1 MLDRRQFARSV
12 AGVSA
17 LPLASAIAFSQDAD
31 NSDSRNSGSVAS
43 LNERLNP
50 KIQASREI
58 AIAALMPSVA
68 EMDRG
73 LKLHAESIVFDSY
86 GFGPRAAIDGAA
98 LADAVEAGASAAE
111 LKDLREDMTM
121 TRFVI
126 DPVEQQEFR
135 DAWRASGVTCVFN
148 NAGEEGQDPM
158 RLIKRLARHTYVTSS
173 AIRVRLGFRF
183 SVGYNLSFLYSIW
196 SRAMPRPPRVEFP
209 GAIYHLISRGDGR
222 R

>member
-43 LNERLNP
+43 QNERLNP

-73 LKLHAESIVFDSY
+73 LKLHAESIVLDSY

-173 AIRVRLGFRF
+173 AIRRVPFGSDLVFGFQ
-183 SVGYNLSFLYSIW
+183 
-196 SRAMPRPPRVEFP
+196 
-209 GAIYHLISRGDGR
+209 
-222 R
+222 